1 MKLSIPVPN
10 GWHDT
15 TWYND
20 QMPSIE
26 PINGDG
32 SIRVWVDDAQCSYQ
46 EAMGVD
52 GAYRFILSQRDED
65 GNFRDVFESDNLQ
78 SVLHRF

>member
-1 MKLSIPVPN
+1 MKLSIPVPY
-10 GWHDT
+10 GWRDT
-15 TWYND
+15 TWHND

-26 PINGDG
+26 PIGTD

-46 EAMGVD
+46 EAMGID
-52 GAYRFILSQRDED
+52 GSYRFILSQRLDD
-65 GNFRDVFESDNLQ
+65 GQFHDVFESDNLQ